1 MALTMEHAVAGGS
14 VGVCLEGKTN
24 PLTLQE
30 LSEIQLIGLTGP
42 ASSPEDDYGDMSRD
56 VE

>member
-1 MALTMEHAVAGGS
+1 MEHAVAGGS
-14 VGVCLEGKTN
+14 VGVCLEGKAN

-42 ASSPEDDYGDMSRD
+42 TSSPKDDYGDMSRD